1 MKFLLL
7 IVKSL
12 RRNLLRTFLTAMGT
26 IVLVFVVTLIWSVL
40 AFLDATVADKN
51 QNFKAIVTERWQIP
65 SQMPFAYAATLSE
78 GAAKTEEDVRPT
90 DSMTWQFFGGTLDPV
105 NRTREN
111 LIFFFA
117 LEPKKLA
124 TMMDDLDTLTGPDA
138 DMLQEGIRKMEE
150 NRQGILVGRD
160 RLVAID
166 KRVGE
171 RIKLYSINYKDI
183 DLEFEIV
190 GTFPPGRYDQSAA
203 MNRDYLNEALDNYP
217 RTHQGRKH
225 PMADKTLNLVWLRVP
240 DSQSFVKV
248 ADQIVNSPDYASPAV
263 KCETASSG
271 IAAFLEAY
279 RDLIWGMR
287 WLLAPAILVTLSL
300 VIANAISINVRERRL
315 EMAVLKVLGFK
326 PRQILVLI
334 LGEALLVGTL
344 AGMISAGATYLLV
357 NEVIGGLKF
366 PIAFFPAFF
375 IPAAALWWGPATGAL
390 TAFAGSF
397 VPAWTARTVKVAD
410 VFSKIA

>member
-1 MKFLLL
+1 MKFVLL
-7 IVKSL
+7 IVKNL
-12 RRNLLRTFLTAMGT
+12 RRNLLRTILTAMGT
-26 IVLVFVVTLIWSVL
+26 IVLVFVVTLVWSIL
-40 AFLDATVADKN
+40 AFLDTAIADKS

-78 GAAKTEEDVRPT
+78 GAAKNEGDIRPT

-105 NRTREN
+105 KRTREN

-124 TMMDDLDTLTGPDA
+124 TMMDDLDSLTGADA
-138 DMLQEGIRKMEE
+138 EMLQEGIKKMEE

-160 RLVAID
+160 RLAAIN

-190 GTFPPGRYDQSAA
+190 GTFPSGRYDQSAA
-203 MNRDYLNEALDNYP
+203 MNRDYLNEALDNYA
-217 RTHQGRKH
+217 RTHQGKKH

-240 DSQSFVKV
+240 DSTAYAKV
-248 ADQIVNSPDYASPAV
+248 TDQIMNSPDYASPAV

-326 PRQILVLI
+326 PKQILLLI
-334 LGEALLVGTL
+334 LGEALLVGTI
-344 AGMISAGATYLLV
+344 AGMISAAGTYLVV
-357 NEVIGGLKF
+357 NDVIGGLKF